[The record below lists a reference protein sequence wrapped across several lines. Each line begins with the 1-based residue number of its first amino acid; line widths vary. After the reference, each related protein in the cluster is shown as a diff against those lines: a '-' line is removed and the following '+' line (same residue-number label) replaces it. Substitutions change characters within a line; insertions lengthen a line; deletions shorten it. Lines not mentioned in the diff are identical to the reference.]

1 MLVWVRSRDQLD
13 ERVEAHTLRQVTQ
26 KSARFHL
33 VSLQAT
39 RSAALCLPPTFDS
52 LAHPLFFRRTLTRA
66 SQQAHRP
73 HTRPSVQSTQ
83 LAPAGRLCS
92 SSARL
97 SPAAH
102 TRISL
107 NSPLLVCSPHALYRP
122 CLIDRS
128 LASCPSSRPS
138 PARHPKKFLKEPS
151 TLAERPVPR
160 APSAPPPLLYTPTR
174 RK

>member
-1 MLVWVRSRDQLD
+1 M
-13 ERVEAHTLRQVTQ
+13 
-26 KSARFHL
+26 KSTEFHL

-52 LAHPLFFRRTLTRA
+52 LAHPLFTRRTLPRA
-66 SQQAHRP
+66 SQQANTP

-83 LAPAGRLCS
+83 LAPGGRLCS

-107 NSPLLVCSPHALYRP
+107 NSPLPVSSPHALYP
-122 CLIDRS
+122 PSLIGRS

-138 PARHPKKFLKEPS
+138 PATHPKKFQKEPS
-151 TLAERPVPR
+151 KLAERPVPRR
-160 APSAPPPLLYTPTR
+160 APSAPPPLLYAPTR